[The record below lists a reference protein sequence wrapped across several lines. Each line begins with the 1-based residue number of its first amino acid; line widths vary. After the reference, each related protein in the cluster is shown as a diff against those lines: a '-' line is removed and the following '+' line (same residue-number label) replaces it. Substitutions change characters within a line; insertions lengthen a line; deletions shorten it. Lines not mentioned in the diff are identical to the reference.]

1 VLLFVGE
8 IAVAFRKQPFPPR
21 EAQVPYLNAPGEIVR
36 MPAHVPVR
44 SLLVFSPNSVESSK
58 KIQASKF
65 TRGETTMG
73 LFDKMFGRGASE
85 AEQQQG
91 AQQRFNELKQK
102 YQSVLNLA
110 DQEHIQFQNLHIQ
123 DNKLYIKGN
132 APSEEA
138 KNKFWDQIKLVNPN
152 TDDVTAE
159 INVDSSKTM
168 GATAGAGGSQGGGE
182 TYTIKSGDTLSRISK
197 QFYGDANEY
206 MRIFYANRDK
216 LKDPD
221 KIQVGQQLV
230 IPADDNT

>member
-1 VLLFVGE
+1 
-8 IAVAFRKQPFPPR
+8 
-21 EAQVPYLNAPGEIVR
+21 
-36 MPAHVPVR
+36 
-44 SLLVFSPNSVESSK
+44 
-58 KIQASKF
+58 
-65 TRGETTMG
+65 MG

-102 YQSVLNLA
+102 YQTVLTTADNERIQFLNL
-110 DQEHIQFQNLHIQ
+110 HVQ
-123 DNKLYIKGN
+123 DNKLFIRAI

-152 TDDVTAE
+152 ADDITAD
-159 INVDSSKTM
+159 ISVDASRAM
-168 GATAGAGGSQGGGE
+168 GAAAGGGHGGGGQ
-182 TYTIKSGDTLSRISK
+182 TYEVKSGDNLSKISK

-216 LKDPD
+216 LHDPD

-230 IPADDNT
+230 IPPDDDK